1 MLIILLLLF
10 TLLAL
15 RLQALPKLAADGSA
29 PSGDCGG
36 LIRTH
41 LGSPG
46 ATRPC
51 RAGASVPARGAASAD
66 VFRRNP
72 RPLFTLP
79 RKLSRHERARSPLGL
94 AKVIAV
100 MATNVGLMRLK
111 KELKMLYEDPPPGIS
126 AWAQEENFHE
136 IEAGAAHIGISVR
149 SLVADQHA
157 DC

>member
-1 MLIILLLLF
+1 MPRGRVRAREGCGFSGRACFVAIPVRF
-10 TLLAL
+10 T
-15 RLQALPKLAADGSA
+15 
-29 PSGDCGG
+29 
-36 LIRTH
+36 
-41 LGSPG
+41 
-46 ATRPC
+46 
-51 RAGASVPARGAASAD
+51 V
-66 VFRRNP
+66 
-72 RPLFTLP
+72 P

>member
-1 MLIILLLLF
+1 MPRGRVRAREGCGFSGLF
-10 TLLAL
+10 SQSPSAL
-15 RLQALPKLAADGSA
+15 Q
-29 PSGDCGG
+29 
-36 LIRTH
+36 
-41 LGSPG
+41 
-46 ATRPC
+46 RPV
-51 RAGASVPARGAASAD
+51 R
-66 VFRRNP
+66 
-72 RPLFTLP
+72 FTAP

>member
-1 MLIILLLLF
+1 MPRGRVRAREGCGF
-10 TLLAL
+10 
-15 RLQALPKLAADGSA
+15 
-29 PSGDCGG
+29 SG
-36 LIRTH
+36 
-41 LGSPG
+41 
-46 ATRPC
+46 
-51 RAGASVPARGAASAD
+51 RAH
-66 VFRRNP
+66 NP
-72 RPLFTLP
+72 RPLFTAP

>member
-1 MLIILLLLF
+1 V
-10 TLLAL
+10 
-15 RLQALPKLAADGSA
+15 RLQ
-29 PSGDCGG
+29 
-36 LIRTH
+36 RT
-41 LGSPG
+41 
-46 ATRPC
+46 
-51 RAGASVPARGAASAD
+51 
-66 VFRRNP
+66 VFAIPVR
-72 RPLFTLP
+72 FTVP

>member
-1 MLIILLLLF
+1 MPRGRVRAREGCGFSGRAHCFVAIPVRF
-10 TLLAL
+10 T
-15 RLQALPKLAADGSA
+15 A
-29 PSGDCGG
+29 PNNS
-36 LIRTH
+36 T
-41 LGSPG
+41 PQ
-46 ATRPC
+46 
-51 RAGASVPARGAASAD
+51 
-66 VFRRNP
+66 
-72 RPLFTLP
+72 TLP
-79 RKLSRHERARSPLGL
+79 PQRARSPLGL